1 MKELVDKFVEL
12 ERKISEKKG
21 DFALFALFLR
31 EDAIDKWDLLVAAPW
46 VETDRKTALSYITKQ
61 IQSSFKPG
69 ELTQLSRVVLIDQT
83 NPALDAINRAMKI
96 EHGVADVQ
104 NNNFFG
110 LQIKHAFIITSQ
122 KPNVN
127 VGVSAS

>member
-21 DFALFALFLR
+21 GFALFALFLR

-46 VETDRKTALSYITKQ
+46 IETDRKTALSYITKQ
-61 IQSSFKPG
+61 IQSSFTPE

-104 NNNFFG
+104 DNNFFG

-127 VGVSAS
+127 VGVSPS

>member
-12 ERKISEKKG
+12 ERKISDIKG

-46 VETDRKTALSYITKQ
+46 IETDRKTAFSYMAEQ
-61 IQSSFKPG
+61 IQLSFKHE

-96 EHGVADVQ
+96 EHVGVDVQ
-104 NNNFFG
+104 DSNFFG

-127 VGVSAS
+127 VRV